1 MNNPNMTGFTVFKP
15 TAELVD
21 ELKKEWTMYTCNGWI
36 GIHKES
42 GKKIKCG
49 TYHALLQTL
58 HAWSRDY
65 MKVLG

>member
-1 MNNPNMTGFTVFKP
+1 MNNPNMTGFAVFTP
-15 TAELVD
+15 NAELVD

-36 GIHKES
+36 GIHKET

-65 MKVLG
+65 LKVLG

>member
-1 MNNPNMTGFTVFKP
+1 MTGYTVFKP